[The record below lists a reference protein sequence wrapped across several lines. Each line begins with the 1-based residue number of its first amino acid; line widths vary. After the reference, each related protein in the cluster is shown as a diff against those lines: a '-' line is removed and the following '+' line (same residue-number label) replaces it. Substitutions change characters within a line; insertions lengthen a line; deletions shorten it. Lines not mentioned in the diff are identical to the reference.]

1 MCMYANDSRYDMHK
15 ESTCSTSMLYHDVVS
30 FCGELWGVSA
40 NWVRYPKFCSSPQ
53 RFWPGT
59 FRNDQSCARLGKPP
73 QAELGNA
80 WRIPHK
86 GCISF
91 NESSQIWS
99 NSQWWDL
106 CIRMTTLLR
115 GSQTRTYSCK
125 SWAPR
130 GVPGEMF
137 PWQDEVQP
145 SAAVQGEKSRTF
157 WMSWG
162 LGICWIWTQGT

>member
-1 MCMYANDSRYDMHK
+1 MTLDMNICTKNLHVVHR
-15 ESTCSTSMLYHDVVS
+15 CYIMMLYHSVGNYGVCLQIG
-30 FCGELWGVSA
+30 CGTQNFAPRPKDSGLEPSETINPVPGWA
-40 NWVRYPKFCSSPQ
+40 NRHK
-53 RFWPGT
+53 
-59 FRNDQSCARLGKPP
+59 QSLAM
-73 QAELGNA
+73 LGNA
-80 WRIPHK
+80 WHIPHK

-106 CIRMTTLLR
+106 WICMTTLLR